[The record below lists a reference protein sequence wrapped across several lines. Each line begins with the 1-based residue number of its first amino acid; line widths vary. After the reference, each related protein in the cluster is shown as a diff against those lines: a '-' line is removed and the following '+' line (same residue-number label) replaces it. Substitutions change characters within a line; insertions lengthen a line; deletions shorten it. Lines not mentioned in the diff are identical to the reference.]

1 MQTDASAEIF
11 SEASAGRP
19 TVRSLQCSALLTI
32 RKGPAW
38 YPKRDHVIHGTNTI
52 VMSEK
57 ITLSHGSGGRQAQ
70 ALIRDHFAAR
80 FGMTG
85 PMTDSALLTVPSALI
100 AFTTDSYVI
109 DPLFFPGGNIGKLAV
124 CGTVNDLAVSGAVPK
139 YLSAAFIIE
148 EGFDIDQL
156 ALIVSSMAD
165 EAEAAG
171 VTIVTGDTKVVEKG
185 KCDRIF
191 INTAG
196 VGVLNEELKHI
207 SSGSSVRE
215 GDRLII
221 NGPPG
226 DHAVTILASR
236 RNLSFDTP
244 MASDC
249 ASLNHLIRRVVD
261 RPAAVHFMR
270 DLTRGGLAAVLNE
283 LAGMTRFGIT
293 VDESSVPVEEA
304 VRGLCEILGFDPLTL
319 ASEGR
324 VLIVAAAD
332 EAEAIVDTMLTDPQG
347 RGAAIIGAIT
357 AGREG
362 RVILKSTT
370 GGSRFLEMPS
380 GQLLPRIC

>member
-1 MQTDASAEIF
+1 M
-11 SEASAGRP
+11 
-19 TVRSLQCSALLTI
+19 
-32 RKGPAW
+32 
-38 YPKRDHVIHGTNTI
+38 RDHAIHGTNTI

-85 PMTDSALLTVPSALI
+85 PMTDSALLAVSSGLI

-124 CGTVNDLAVSGAVPK
+124 CGTVNDLAVSGAVPT

-148 EGFDIDQL
+148 EGFEIDQL

-171 VTIVTGDTKVVEKG
+171 VRIVTGDTKVVEKG

-196 VGVLNEELKHI
+196 VGVLSEEMMHI
-207 SSGSSVRE
+207 SSGSSVRV

-236 RNLSFDTP
+236 RNLSFDIP

-249 ASLNHLIRRVVD
+249 ASLNHLIRKVVE

-324 VLIVAAAD
+324 VLIVAAAE
-332 EAEAIVDTMLTDPQG
+332 EAEAILDRMLKDPLG
-347 RGAAIIGAIT
+347 RGAAIIGVIT

-362 RVILKSTT
+362 RVILNSTT

>member
-1 MQTDASAEIF
+1 
-11 SEASAGRP
+11 
-19 TVRSLQCSALLTI
+19 
-32 RKGPAW
+32 
-38 YPKRDHVIHGTNTI
+38 
-52 VMSEK
+52 MSEK

-80 FGMTG
+80 FGMKG
-85 PMTDSALLTVPSALI
+85 PMTDSALLAVPSSLI

-148 EGFDIDQL
+148 EGFEIDQL
-156 ALIVSSMAD
+156 AMIVSSMAD
-165 EAEAAG
+165 EAETAG
-171 VTIVTGDTKVVEKG
+171 VRIVTGDTKVVERG

-196 VGVLNEELKHI
+196 VGVLSEEMIHI
-207 SSGSSVRE
+207 SSGSQVRE
-215 GDRLII
+215 GDKLII

-236 RNLSFDTP
+236 SKLSFDTP
-244 MASDC
+244 MTSDC
-249 ASLNHLIRRVVD
+249 ASLNHLVRRVVE
-261 RPAAVHFMR
+261 RPSAVHFMR

-283 LAGMTRFGIT
+283 LAVMTGCCIT
-293 VDESSVPVEEA
+293 IDESSVPVKEA

-324 VLIVAAAD
+324 VLAVAAAD
-332 EAEAIVDTMLTDPQG
+332 EAETIVDRMLTDPQG
-347 RGAAIIGAIT
+347 RGAAIIGEIT

-362 RVILKSTT
+362 RVILKSIT
-370 GGSRFLEMPS
+370 GGIRFLEMPS

>member
-1 MQTDASAEIF
+1 
-11 SEASAGRP
+11 
-19 TVRSLQCSALLTI
+19 
-32 RKGPAW
+32 
-38 YPKRDHVIHGTNTI
+38 
-52 VMSEK
+52 MSEK

-80 FGMTG
+80 FEMKG
-85 PMTDSALLTVPSALI
+85 PMTDSALLSIPPGMI

-124 CGTVNDLAVSGAVPK
+124 CGTVNDLAVSGAEPK

-148 EGFDIDQL
+148 EGFGLDELD
-156 ALIVSSMAD
+156 AIVASMAD
-165 EAEAAG
+165 EAVAAG
-171 VTIVTGDTKVVEKG
+171 VRIVTGDTKVVEKG
-185 KCDRIF
+185 QCDRLF

-196 VGVLNEELKHI
+196 VGVLSKDLVHV
-207 SSGSSVRE
+207 SSASTVRA

-221 NGPPG
+221 NGAPG

-249 ASLNHLIRRVVD
+249 ASLNHLIGKVTE
-261 RPAAVHFMR
+261 RPSAIHFMR

-283 LAGMTRFGIT
+283 LAAIT
-293 VDESSVPVEEA
+293 GYSMSVDEASVPVKEP

-324 VLIVAAAD
+324 VLIVASAD
-332 EAEAIVDTMLTDPQG
+332 EAGEIVDRMRRDPQG
-347 RGAAIIGAIT
+347 RGTAIIGEIT

-362 RVILKSTT
+362 RVILNSST
-370 GGSRFLEMPS
+370 GGRRFLDMPS

>member
-1 MQTDASAEIF
+1 M
-11 SEASAGRP
+11 
-19 TVRSLQCSALLTI
+19 
-32 RKGPAW
+32 
-38 YPKRDHVIHGTNTI
+38 RDHAIPGTNTT

-57 ITLSHGSGGRQAQ
+57 ITLSHGSGGRQTQ

-80 FGMTG
+80 FGMNG
-85 PMTDSALLTVPSALI
+85 PMTDSALLSLPSSLI

-124 CGTVNDLAVSGAVPK
+124 CGTVNDLAVSGAEPK

-148 EGFDIDQL
+148 EGFEMDQL
-156 ALIVSSMAD
+156 DTIISSMAD
-165 EAEAAG
+165 EAEKAG
-171 VTIVTGDTKVVEKG
+171 VRIVTGDTKVVEKG
-185 KCDRIF
+185 QCDRIF

-196 VGVLNEELKHI
+196 VGVLSEELMHI

-236 RNLSFDTP
+236 RNLSFDSP
-244 MASDC
+244 MTSDC
-249 ASLNHLIRRVVD
+249 ASLNHLIRKVVEK
-261 RPAAVHFMR
+261 PAAVHFMR

-283 LAGMTRFGIT
+283 LAAMTRHGIT
-293 VDESSVPVEEA
+293 IEESSVPVEEA

-324 VLIVAAAD
+324 VLVLAAAE
-332 EAEAIVDTMLTDPQG
+332 EAEGIVERMHTDPLG
-347 RGAAIIGAIT
+347 RGAAIIGTIG

-362 RVILKSTT
+362 RVILKSST
-370 GGSRFLEMPS
+370 GGSRFLDMPS